1 VTSKIDLHIHTTASD
16 GKFSPEEVVYKSAT
30 LGLSVIAICDH
41 DTVDGVAD
49 ALQMASALPTKVI
62 PGVELSTL
70 APGNEVHVLGYFI
83 DYTDP
88 ELRAA
93 LADSRNSRRERAQAM
108 IAKLKG
114 LGIHIDWQRVQQI
127 ADNASIGRPHIALAM
142 LEKGYVTSFKEAF
155 TKYISCGGP
164 AYAERC
170 KITPAE
176 AVALIIKA
184 DGLPVLAHP
193 TTINDPETMIAQLKA
208 AGLVGM
214 EVYYNGYTD
223 DERNSLARM
232 ASKYNLIATGGSD
245 YHGLDDSTETMLGEA
260 NVPPESAEQLIA
272 LAQQRVPKPAGSW
285 YFAGW

>member
-1 VTSKIDLHIHTTASD
+1 
-16 GKFSPEEVVYKSAT
+16 
-30 LGLSVIAICDH
+30 
-41 DTVDGVAD
+41 
-49 ALQMASALPTKVI
+49 
-62 PGVELSTL
+62 
-70 APGNEVHVLGYFI
+70 
-83 DYTDP
+83 
-88 ELRAA
+88 
-93 LADSRNSRRERAQAM
+93 M

-127 ADNASIGRPHIALAM
+127 AGSASIGRPHIAQAM